1 MALGTVPFGPSSRLT
16 VGSGSAGARF
26 MARTVLFHR
35 KYRRFHGGHLKVWHY
50 FNHVL
55 AAPGFD
61 ARVLFDIDSSWD
73 SSNPWSNARDKVIP
87 SLSEIAPDAIFVAGR
102 DWQRL
107 EAIGLLDRGL
117 PILNLIQ
124 HTRHADDWSI
134 QSRYLDQ
141 KAIRICV
148 SEEVAA
154 AVARSG
160 SRGPIVVIPNSIDVP
175 IVETPGGSSR
185 PCDLLIA
192 GLKQPGMAERA
203 RAHFAAQGFAV
214 EALTDHQERDSFLE
228 SMGRARVTL
237 FLPNEEEGFYLPAL
251 EGMALGTLV
260 VCPDCVGNRSFC
272 IPGQNAFRPDFVF
285 EALIEATESALA
297 LPATRAHALLSNAR
311 ETARAHSPEAEQKAF
326 VRVLENLDDLWAG
339 D

>member
-1 MALGTVPFGPSSRLT
+1 MV
-16 VGSGSAGARF
+16 
-26 MARTVLFHR
+26 RTILFHR

-55 AAPGFD
+55 SAPGFD

-73 SSNPWSNARDKVIP
+73 SSNPWSNARNKVIA
-87 SLSEIAPDAIFVAGR
+87 SLSEVAPEALFVAGR

-107 EAIGLLDRGL
+107 DAIGLLDRGL

-134 QSRYLDQ
+134 QSRYLDR

-154 AVARSG
+154 AVTKSG
-160 SRGPIVVIPNSIDVP
+160 SEGPIVVIPNSIDVP
-175 IVETPGGSSR
+175 VSEEPEGSAR

-203 RAHFAAQGFAV
+203 RAHFSARGLVV
-214 EALTDHQERDSFLE
+214 EAFTDHQERDQFLE
-228 SMGRARVTL
+228 AMRRSRVTL
-237 FLPNEEEGFYLPAL
+237 FLPNEEEGFYLPGL

-260 VCPDCVGNRSFC
+260 VCPDCVGNRSYC
-272 IPGQNAFRPDFVF
+272 LPGYNAFRPDFVF
-285 EALIEATESALA
+285 EALIDATESALA
-297 LPATRAHALLSNAR
+297 LPATEARTLLGNAT
-311 ETARAHSPEAEQKAF
+311 ETARAHSPEAERQAF
-326 VRVLENLDDLWAG
+326 VGILGRLDDLWAG